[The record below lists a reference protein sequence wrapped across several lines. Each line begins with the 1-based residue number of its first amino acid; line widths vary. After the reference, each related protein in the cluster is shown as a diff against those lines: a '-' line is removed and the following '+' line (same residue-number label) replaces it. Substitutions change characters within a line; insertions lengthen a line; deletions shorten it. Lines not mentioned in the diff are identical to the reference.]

1 MIDLLSYIPQKR
13 KNTSSGWV
21 SFNAPCCVH
30 KGESQDK
37 RLRGGI
43 KQAEDDWSYHC
54 FNCGY
59 KASYVIGRRL
69 SAKLRQLM
77 SWLGIADDTIR
88 KLAIEAMRHEESDTK
103 FERKKFIKRG
113 GKFIS
118 HVPYPKLYET
128 YKKIIYTLRSEL
140 NKN

>member
-13 KNTSSGWV
+13 KQTSSGWV

-54 FNCGY
+54 FNFGFA
-59 KASYVIGRRL
+59 ASFTAGGRV
-69 SAKLRQLM
+69 
-77 SWLGIADDTIR
+77 G
-88 KLAIEAMRHEESDTK
+88 TK
-103 FERKKFIKRG
+103 
-113 GKFIS
+113 
-118 HVPYPKLYET
+118 HV
-128 YKKIIYTLRSEL
+128 SCL
-140 NKN
+140 NG